1 MEAVS
6 LVIPCFNEADRFKGD
21 VVRAYLA
28 AHPTVRV
35 CLVDDGSTDG
45 TRRVLEGIRASNPA
59 QVRVLALDAN
69 GGKAE
74 AVRRGI
80 RIMAEEWPASLVGY
94 WDADL
99 STPLEELET
108 LLDVFRK
115 DTACRFAM
123 GVRLKRLGSRIDRRA
138 TRHVLGRIFA
148 TTATFVLG
156 LPVYDSQCG
165 AKLMRADLVP
175 SVFDEPFTTR
185 WLFDVEILARLR
197 NRVGID
203 GVLQMVREVPLG
215 RWSDV
220 PGSKVRFG
228 HMLRVPYEFFR
239 IGRRYGRGPR

>member
-1 MEAVS
+1 MEAVA

-21 VVRAYLA
+21 VVLAYLA
-28 AHPTVRV
+28 THPSVRV

-45 TRRVLEGIRASNPA
+45 TRRILEEIRSANPA
-59 QVRVLALDAN
+59 QVRVVALDTN

-74 AVRRGI
+74 AVRRGV
-80 RIMAEEWPASLVGY
+80 RIMAEELPAALIGY

-99 STPLEELET
+99 STPLDELET

-115 DTACRFAM
+115 DGACRFAM

-138 TRHVLGRIFA
+138 SRHVLGRIFA

-165 AKLMRADLVP
+165 AKLMRADLAP

-197 NRVGID
+197 NQVGVE

-220 PGSKVRFG
+220 PGSKVRVA
-228 HMLRVPYEFFR
+228 HMLRVPYEFVR
-239 IGRRYGRGPR
+239 IGRRYGRGRR